1 MSGVQ
6 AEIRSGLAERTAA
19 GDALFF
25 GFWLVLFL
33 GCGLVALA
41 IKDSEQS
48 DHELELQ
55 RVHTSGMDAG
65 YKLCKSEGR

>member
-1 MSGVQ
+1 MNGASVQ
-6 AEIRSGLAERTAA
+6 IQSDLAKRTAV
-19 GDALFF
+19 GQALFF

-33 GCGLVALA
+33 GCALVALA
-41 IKDSEQS
+41 IKDSEQR

>member
-1 MSGVQ
+1 MSGVRT
-6 AEIRSGLAERTAA
+6 EIRSGLAERTAA
-19 GDALFF
+19 GEAMFF

-33 GCGLVALA
+33 GCALVALA
-41 IKDSEQS
+41 IKDSEQR

-55 RVHTSGMDAG
+55 RVHASGMDAG

>member
-1 MSGVQ
+1 MIGVGT
-6 AEIRSGLAERTAA
+6 EIRSDLAERTAA
-19 GDALFF
+19 GQALFF

-33 GCGLVALA
+33 GCALVALA
-41 IKDSEQS
+41 IKDSEQR

-55 RVHTSGMDAG
+55 RVHVSGLDAG

>member
-1 MSGVQ
+1 MPTGF
-6 AEIRSGLAERTAA
+6 RSLGERTAA
-19 GDALFF
+19 AEATFI

-33 GCGLVALA
+33 GCALLAMA
-41 IKDSEQS
+41 INDSEQR

>member
-1 MSGVQ
+1 MNGASVQ
-6 AEIRSGLAERTAA
+6 IQSDLAERTAA
-19 GDALFF
+19 GQALFF

-33 GCGLVALA
+33 GCPLVALA
-41 IKDSEQS
+41 IKDSEQR